1 MPTTNKTPNLGL
13 NNWVGT
19 DKPKRSD
26 FVEDNVLLDT
36 ILGNHLTDKAAHLS
50 VDDRTA
56 LEKPVATGLLTGNG
70 QESCEFE
77 LPFAP
82 RAIFVFH
89 RVRPMSEFDPNKQ
102 YTYINAAAATTS
114 ANMLGI
120 LLGGNKVKLSQSQNE
135 PQAGGYF
142 LNMNCSNS
150 QYFYIALR

>member
-1 MPTTNKTPNLGL
+1 MPTTNKSPNLGL

-26 FVEDNVLLDT
+26 FVEDNLLLDT
-36 ILGNHLTDKAAHLS
+36 ILGNHLADKATHLS
-50 VDDRTA
+50 ADDRTA
-56 LEKPVATGLLTGNG
+56 LEQPVATGMLAGNG

-89 RVRPMSEFDPNKQ
+89 RVRPMSEYDPNKQ
-102 YTYINAAAATTS
+102 YTYINAAAATTT
-114 ANMLGI
+114 ANTPGI
-120 LLGGNKVKLSQSQNE
+120 LLGGNQVKLSQSQSA

-142 LNMNCSNS
+142 LNMNCSS
-150 QYFYIALR
+150 DQYFYIALR